1 MDNMTNYSKMYASPD
16 EAPIRNDI
24 VGLVVNEP
32 DVVDVQDEPAK
43 EPETITGI
51 VVDCNSLNVREEP
64 SRKANVLT
72 ILMAG
77 TEVQVAADEMLDEWY
92 HVYTASG
99 LDGFCMKKYIAF
111 KE

>member
-1 MDNMTNYSKMYASPD
+1 MTNYSKMYASPD
-16 EAPIRNDI
+16 EASNRNDI

-32 DVVDVQDEPAK
+32 DAASVPDESAK
-43 EPETITGI
+43 EPVTVTGI

-64 SRKANVLT
+64 SRKATVLT
-72 ILMAG
+72 ILMAD

-92 HVYTASG
+92 HVYTVSG